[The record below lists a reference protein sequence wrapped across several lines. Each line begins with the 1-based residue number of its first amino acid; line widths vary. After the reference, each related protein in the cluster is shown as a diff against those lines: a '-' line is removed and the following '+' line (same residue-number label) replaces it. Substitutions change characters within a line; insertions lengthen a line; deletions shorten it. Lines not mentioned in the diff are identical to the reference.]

1 MPTVWTNGCFDLLHA
16 GHVTFLERAAQMGT
30 LTVFVN
36 SDISIRDLKG
46 AQRPIVPLP
55 QRLRMLKALRCVA
68 HVHVFQERTPVA
80 AWGRMSTVPDFY
92 VKDEECDITHS
103 EEGEWMLRNNV
114 AITLLRRLPG
124 VSTTEII
131 SRIRADHG
139 GT

>member
-1 MPTVWTNGCFDLLHA
+1 
-16 GHVTFLERAAQMGT
+16 MGT

-36 SDISIRDLKG
+36 NDLCIRDLKG
-46 AQRPIVPLP
+46 AQRPIIPLP
-55 QRLRMLKALRCVA
+55 HRLRMLKALRCVA

-80 AWGRMSTVPDFY
+80 AWTRLNTVPDFY

-124 VSTTEII
+124 VSTTSII

-139 GT
+139 GA